1 MKTPTKRRAA
11 IIAGAAVLAVAI
23 PSAAFAANA
32 ASAAPLEGKLT
43 IDTSSTWY
51 AGGQFV
57 LKNTTTDKQDW
68 KLQFTV
74 PEGTFQ
80 NSSSWSVDAEIVG
93 DRVTLTPK
101 NGALAAGQSEYISFG
116 VSGDG
121 SGAIS
126 VEGCDLNGASVDG
139 CSAGGGEEDA
149 EKPCTPTKLTADAVD
164 SSTIHVMWEHSTDNV
179 AVAGYRIY
187 QDGVLAKELPGNMRM
202 TNITGLA
209 AGTSYDYEVEAFDAA
224 GNLSDRTEV
233 VTGTTAGEP
242 VEDTEAPTAPTGVSA
257 KATGPRTVD
266 VAWTAATDNVGVTQY
281 LVADGKGG
289 ETRVSGDATSATL
302 VGLEP
307 ETSYAVMVFAL
318 DAAGNSSSGSQIIAV
333 DTSEDIPV
341 EPGAGTPTN
350 FTAAAGIYQDG
361 SITMHRLQL
370 GWTPAEATK
379 RYEIYIDG
387 VYAQTLLIGSDQAAA
402 QKRNVELGTA
412 GGTHTVKLRAQ
423 LADGSWS
430 SFTPELTV
438 AG

>member
-57 LKNTTTDKQDW
+57 LKNTTTDQQDW

-93 DRVTLTPK
+93 ERVTLTPK

-149 EKPCTPTKLTADAVD
+149 EKPSTPTKLTADAVD

-224 GNLSDRTEV
+224 GNLSDRTDV
-233 VTGTTAGEP
+233 VTGTTAGAP
-242 VEDTEAPTAPTGVSA
+242 VEDTEAPSDVTQITA
-257 KATGPRTVD
+257 KATGPRTVE
-266 VAWTAATDNVGVTQY
+266 VSWGAASDNIGVSSYTIG
-281 LVADGKGG
+281 DGKGG
-289 ETRVSGDATSATL
+289 TTTVDGSKTSATIN
-302 VGLEP
+302 GLLP
-307 ETSYAVMVFAL
+307 ETTYVFSVHAA
-318 DAAGNSSSGSQIIAV
+318 DAAGNTGGSALAGA
-333 DTSEDIPV
+333 TTLEDVVV
-341 EPGAGTPTN
+341 EPGTGTPTN
-350 FTAAAGIYQDG
+350 FTAAAGTYQDG
-361 SITMHRLQL
+361 STTMHRLQL

-387 VYAQTLLIGSDQAAA
+387 VYAQTLLIGADQAAA